1 MNNEQK
7 AQEFL
12 LFVANNEAE
21 LKRNLKKNITY
32 NADLFDDVYSETII
46 KIYNSIAKNGTEITD
61 YRTYF
66 FTSSKF
72 NYIIRDN
79 QYRKKRDNHI
89 RDFFD
94 DETNQLTNEDEQ
106 AREDRRQ
113 ECITALDEIRSLL
126 SEKYTENDIDL
137 FFSYYTHKLDGR
149 YSYNEVAAE
158 FGTTPTHATL
168 LIKKIKKTINETP
181 SIKALKQA
189 V

>member
-1 MNNEQK
+1 MTNEEK
-7 AQEFL
+7 AQDFL
-12 LFVANNEAE
+12 MYVAGHETE
-21 LKRNLKKNITY
+21 LKRNLKKNVTY

-46 KIYNSIAKNGTEITD
+46 KIYNSILKNGTEIDD

-79 QYRKKRDNHI
+79 QYRKKRDCHI

-113 ECITALDEIRSLL
+113 ECITALDEMRTLL
-126 SEKYTENDIDL
+126 RQKYQDTDIDL
-137 FFSYYTHKLDGR
+137 FFHYHSHKLDGR

-158 FGTTPTHATL
+158 FGTTPTHETL
-168 LIKKIKKTINETP
+168 LIKKIKKYIQQTP
-181 SIKALKQA
+181 QIMSLKLA

>member
-1 MNNEQK
+1 MTNEEK
-7 AQEFL
+7 AQDFL
-12 LFVANNEAE
+12 MYVAGHETE
-21 LKRNLKKNITY
+21 LKRNLKKNVTY

-46 KIYNSIAKNGTEITD
+46 KIYNSILKNGTEIDD

-79 QYRKKRDNHI
+79 QYRKKRDCHI

-113 ECITALDEIRSLL
+113 ECITALDEMRTLL
-126 SEKYTENDIDL
+126 RQKYKDTDIDL
-137 FFSYYTHKLDGR
+137 FFHYHSHKLDGR
-149 YSYNEVAAE
+149 YSYAEAAAE
-158 FGTTPTHATL
+158 FEITPLRANKV
-168 LIKKIKKTINETP
+168 IKRIEKYIQQAPEIM
-181 SIKALKQA
+181 SLKQ
-189 V
+189 VV